1 MANVKHNVA
10 ARQTCRKLIDAA
22 GQVFSERG
30 LHAATIKQI
39 TERAGV
45 NVAAVNY
52 HFSDKYELYAAVIR
66 HALTSTRVVPA
77 SNELK
82 GTPKDRLRKV
92 IRDQV
97 MDIFDRSRP
106 LWRGPLLA
114 REFVQPTAALDAVT
128 EELLRPRSDLIR
140 SIVRDILGPGV
151 PEKKILA
158 ATFSVAAQAVFYLY
172 HTRLIQRLHPDL
184 AGRDSAQ
191 ELAEHIVEFSLAG
204 LRAMRAK
211 RRPGRGRKQV
221 RAPATRAA
229 T

>member
-1 MANVKHNVA
+1 MANVKHNA
-10 ARQTCRKLIDAA
+10 AAQETCRKLIDAA
-22 GQVFSERG
+22 GNVFAERG
-30 LHAATIKQI
+30 LHAATIKEI

-52 HFSDKYELYAAVIR
+52 HFSDKFELYAAVVR
-66 HALTSTRVVPA
+66 HALTSTRVVPS

-82 GTPKDRLRKV
+82 GTPVDRLRQV

-97 MDIFDRSRP
+97 MDIFDPSRP

-128 EELLRPRSDLIR
+128 EELLRPRSELIR

-151 PEKKILA
+151 PERKVLA
-158 ATFSVAAQAVFYLY
+158 AAFSVAAQAVFYLY
-172 HTRLIQRLHPDL
+172 HTGLIQRLHPDL

-191 ELAEHIVEFSLAG
+191 KLADHIVEFSLAG

-211 RRPGRGRKQV
+211 RRPRRGRK
-221 RAPATRAA
+221 PALARP
-229 T
+229 